1 MSIVYTKGYNTS
13 LKSSN
18 MTTNTQFHCGY
29 TEIKKL
35 WPWIYTSRHC
45 TTKGIGCGY
54 TYKVRYKVRYKYEH
68 SGYAK
73 NSLTFTDEIAQ
84 IHEKW
89 KGKITVQVYGIST
102 TEWSL
107 PNQTQCE
114 SRTLT
119 ACLSFRQ
126 SRIFFPRLAVYLCTT
141 GGEKPHC
148 LALTAGVD
156 TEAQC
161 LWLPKPGWKVI
172 VDWKPKPTKEKG
184 VTILIDQLTSYSGTS
199 LKGLSELRTQ
209 YKKPPY

>member
-29 TEIKKL
+29 TEIKSSDHEFIHPDIAL
-35 WPWIYTSRHC
+35 QRHWMWLH
-45 TTKGIGCGY
+45 IQSEIQ
-54 TYKVRYKVRYKYEH
+54 VRYKYEH

-107 PNQTQCE
+107 PNSANT
-114 SRTLT
+114 
-119 ACLSFRQ
+119 
-126 SRIFFPRLAVYLCTT
+126 V
-141 GGEKPHC
+141 
-148 LALTAGVD
+148 
-156 TEAQC
+156 
-161 LWLPKPGWKVI
+161 
-172 VDWKPKPTKEKG
+172 
-184 VTILIDQLTSYSGTS
+184 
-199 LKGLSELRTQ
+199 
-209 YKKPPY
+209 